1 MDILRDKIVQLE
13 ERKREVEMKLILA
26 EEKEKSYVEAIRILE
41 AKVSFAE
48 GSLVEAEKD
57 IAQAIQKDR
66 N

>member
-1 MDILRDKIVQLE
+1 ME

-26 EEKEKSYVEAIRILE
+26 EEKEKGYVEAIRTLE

-57 IAQAIQKDR
+57 IA
-66 N
+66 